1 MNTLWHSLWAPGY
14 RFTHTDFEIPSK
26 KLPARNVWVYRC
38 QMCIYKELYLT
49 LPAFGLTF
57 LPTFLQR
64 SGSALAEVTNV
75 SLMSVT
81 PVTDS
86 AQLVTPMPLCRGHT
100 PKHIL
105 EIYFFFQIYLQRKFG
120 FYFLFCLLFK

>member
-1 MNTLWHSLWAPGY
+1 MNALWRSLWAPGY

-64 SGSALAEVTNV
+64 SDSNV
-75 SLMSVT
+75 SLMPVT

-86 AQLVTPMPLCRGHT
+86 ARLVIPMLLCRCHT
-100 PKHIL
+100 PNHIL
-105 EIYFFFQIYLQRKFG
+105 EIYFFFQICLQRKFG
-120 FYFLFCLLFK
+120 FYFLFFLLFK